1 MCLLEAL
8 LPRRARVQT
17 RLNRWTANLGLIII
31 DTLVVRIAIPIIAMG
46 LAATATSK
54 GWGLFNNLDWP
65 VWLEIIFAMI
75 ILDMLI
81 YWQHVAFHYVP
92 IFWRFHKIHHADR
105 DIDAT
110 TGVRFHPIEILI
122 SMIYKF
128 GCILLLGP
136 AAVAVLLFEV
146 ILNACAMFNHAN
158 FRLPLWIDKPLRLVL
173 VTPDMHRVHH
183 SVIVQETNSNYG
195 FSISLWD
202 RLFGSYI
209 NQPAKGHHDMT
220 IGLQEYQNKHPS
232 SLLWILLVPFQPRET
247 VNQIP
252 NNPP

>member
-1 MCLLEAL
+1 MLRSLVGSEMC
-8 LPRRARVQT
+8 
-17 RLNRWTANLGLIII
+17 I
-31 DTLVVRIAIPIIAMG
+31 
-46 LAATATSK
+46 
-54 GWGLFNNLDWP
+54 
-65 VWLEIIFAMI
+65 
-75 ILDMLI
+75 
-81 YWQHVAFHYVP
+81 
-92 IFWRFHKIHHADR
+92 R
-105 DIDAT
+105 D
-110 TGVRFHPIEILI
+110 RFHPIEILI